1 MLLVCDLILE
11 HDVIGDVHVV
21 RIKVIIHI
29 AILDMIK
36 LVENLAVTLE
46 VIQIQAALK
55 VIQILATFVVI
66 HNLALEVVRNLAA
79 LVIVHILALV
89 AIHNLAALEVIRNLA
104 LVVNRLVAIHIHNLE
119 VNHSLLEV
127 IRNFVEVNSNFVVI
141 VDYNL
146 IDRKVKHSLKV
157 GLRMLVVA
165 RILFNYAIHRIKDIQ
180 DY

>member
-11 HDVIGDVHVV
+11 HDAIGDVHVV

-46 VIQIQAALK
+46 VIQILAALK
-55 VIQILATFVVI
+55 VVQIQAAFMVI

-119 VNHSLLEV
+119 VNHSLLE
-127 IRNFVEVNSNFVVI
+127 IIQNLVEVNSN
-141 VDYNL
+141 
-146 IDRKVKHSLKV
+146 
-157 GLRMLVVA
+157 
-165 RILFNYAIHRIKDIQ
+165 
-180 DY
+180 